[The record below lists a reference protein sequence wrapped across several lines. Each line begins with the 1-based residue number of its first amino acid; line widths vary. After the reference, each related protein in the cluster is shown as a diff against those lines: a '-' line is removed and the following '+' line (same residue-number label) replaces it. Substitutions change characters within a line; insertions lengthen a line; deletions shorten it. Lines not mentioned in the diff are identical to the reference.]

1 MLDAVGFFLPS
12 PGDIPPVEGTDPKH
26 DDKLITRKADPGE
39 PFCALVFKIVSDQ
52 HGDLSF
58 IRVYSGRLK
67 TSTRVLNPLRS
78 IKENVTR
85 IWQMHAKQRIRQE
98 VAYAGDIVAVT
109 GLRGSLTGDTICDSR
124 QPTVLQQIEFPETVI
139 SQAIE
144 PRTSADRDKLANGLA
159 ILAREDPTFEAK
171 TDSETGQTIISGMG
185 ELHLEIITNK
195 LQRDM
200 KVGVIVGKPR
210 VSYRETVLGTAQAE
224 GRFIK
229 QTGGRGQYAVVELQ
243 VEHFE
248 PAAGQEHIQVVSAVR
263 GGAIAQQYIQASE
276 QGARDAAKSGV
287 LCGYPTT
294 NIKVTILDG
303 AEHPQDSSDM
313 AFENA
318 AASGFRDAAAKA
330 EPALLEPIMSLQ
342 VTVPDEYFGAVTADL
357 NTRRAQITGTE
368 LQGQV
373 RIIEAQVPLA
383 EMFGYA
389 TALRSL
395 SQGRANPT
403 NFEHSGY
410 QLVPAEVSQR
420 ILQTGS

>member
-1 MLDAVGFFLPS
+1 
-12 PGDIPPVEGTDPKH
+12 
-26 DDKLITRKADPGE
+26 
-39 PFCALVFKIVSDQ
+39 
-52 HGDLSF
+52 
-58 IRVYSGRLK
+58 
-67 TSTRVLNPLRS
+67 
-78 IKENVTR
+78 
-85 IWQMHAKQRIRQE
+85 
-98 VAYAGDIVAVT
+98 
-109 GLRGSLTGDTICDSR
+109 
-124 QPTVLQQIEFPETVI
+124 
-139 SQAIE
+139 
-144 PRTSADRDKLANGLA
+144 
-159 ILAREDPTFEAK
+159 
-171 TDSETGQTIISGMG
+171 
-185 ELHLEIITNK
+185 
-195 LQRDM
+195 
-200 KVGVIVGKPR
+200 
-210 VSYRETVLGTAQAE
+210 
-224 GRFIK
+224 
-229 QTGGRGQYAVVELQ
+229 
-243 VEHFE
+243 
-248 PAAGQEHIQVVSAVR
+248 
-263 GGAIAQQYIQASE
+263 
-276 QGARDAAKSGV
+276 
-287 LCGYPTT
+287 
-294 NIKVTILDG
+294 
-303 AEHPQDSSDM
+303 M